1 MPPQTG
7 FYPTLG
13 TTANPYVPE
22 NSTLNEVPNP
32 KPEAPTRVSLALK
45 QLFEMGFWNQKLNK
59 ELLEKN
65 DFDVNDT
72 IEELLSPSKRRDQT
86 NVSNRAPEEPVVSH
100 QPRNSNGFID
110 EFD

>member
-1 MPPQTG
+1 MPPQ
-7 FYPTLG
+7 PQ
-13 TTANPYVPE
+13 TAYYVP
-22 NSTLNEVPNP
+22 PNVGPTAPVYTDMSSP
-32 KPEAPTRVSLALK
+32 KAEAPTRLTSSLK
-45 QLFEMGFWNQKLNK
+45 QLYEMGFWNQKLNQ

-86 NVSNRAPEEPVVSH
+86 NANRAQPEEPIVSH
-100 QPRNSNGFID
+100 QPRNNNNFID